1 LKLPALNIK
10 PTQKDGMRAVRLLRG
25 NVPHRLAGMAT
36 GNAGVASRASWRRP
50 LGAAGA
56 IHTAHQSSSQEMVMA
71 EGPYLMGIDYGTG
84 GVRVGL
90 FDRAGTPAVF
100 HSVEFGTSHP
110 RPGQAEQDP
119 HTWWT
124 SLVEAVKGA
133 LQQSG
138 VAAEEI
144 AGIGVDTTASTV
156 LAMDRHDRPL
166 RPAIMW
172 MDVRATDEAARIQ
185 ESGDPALKYNG
196 FASVSAEWGL
206 PKCMWLKNKEPITWE
221 AAAHICDAGDWLINR
236 LTGEWVASV
245 NIAAAKFY
253 YDRDAGG
260 FPHTLLASVGIE
272 DFLDKYP
279 QNVLNLG
286 EVVGGLRKD
295 VADELGLKADTPVT
309 QGGIDGFVGM
319 IGLGVV
325 EPGRLAFIT
334 GSSHALLGQAAEP
347 IHGRGFW
354 GAYTDAVIPGQYTV
368 EAGQVSTGSIVAWFK
383 NKFAV
388 QANEEARRRG
398 VDPYVVLN
406 EMARDVPAGSDGLV
420 VLDYFQGNRT
430 PHTDPMVRGMIWGLS
445 LAHGEAHLF
454 RAIIEG
460 ICYGTEDIFR
470 TFRNYDF
477 KPTLNIVSGGPTKS
491 DLWMQIHAD
500 VSNVPISL
508 TKVGE
513 GPVLGGAILGAVG
526 GGVYPDIPTAVDN
539 MVHYER
545 TIEPDPARH
554 EEYQFYVDRYIET
567 YERMKEPMHKT
578 TRHVAASV
586 PVPVE
591 A

>member
-1 LKLPALNIK
+1 
-10 PTQKDGMRAVRLLRG
+10 
-25 NVPHRLAGMAT
+25 
-36 GNAGVASRASWRRP
+36 
-50 LGAAGA
+50 
-56 IHTAHQSSSQEMVMA
+56 
-71 EGPYLMGIDYGTG
+71 MGIDYGTG

-90 FDRAGTPAVF
+90 FDGEGTPAVF
-100 HSVEFGTSHP
+100 YAVEFETSHP

-119 HTWWT
+119 DTWWY
-124 SLVEAVKGA
+124 SLVEAVQGA
-133 LQQSG
+133 LRQSG
-138 VAAEEI
+138 VAPEEI
-144 AGIGVDTTASTV
+144 VGIGVDTTASTV
-156 LAMDRHDRPL
+156 LAMDKHDRPL

-172 MDVRATDEAARIQ
+172 MDVRATDEATRIQ
-185 ESGDPALKYNG
+185 ETGDPALKYNG
-196 FASVSAEWGL
+196 YSAVSAEWGL
-206 PKCMWLKNKEPITWE
+206 PKCLWLKHKEPNTWE

-253 YDRDAGG
+253 FDRDTGG
-260 FPHTLLASVGIE
+260 FPRTLLAAVGIE
-272 DFLDKYP
+272 DFLEKYP
-279 QNVLNLG
+279 QSVVNMG
-286 EVVGGLRKD
+286 DVVGGLRKD
-295 VADELGLKADTPVT
+295 VAAELGFKPDTPVA

-325 EPGRLAFIT
+325 EPGKLAFIT

-347 IHGRGFW
+347 IHGHGFW

-368 EAGQVSTGSIVAWFK
+368 EAGQVSTGSVVAWFK
-383 NKFAV
+383 HHFAKT
-388 QANEEARRRG
+388 AAEEGGKRG

-406 EMARDVPAGSDGLV
+406 EMARDVPVGSDGLI

-430 PHTDPMVRGMIWGLS
+430 PHTDPLVRGMIWGLS
-445 LAHGEAHLF
+445 LSHSEGHLF

-470 TFRNYDF
+470 TFRGYNF
-477 KPTLNIVSGGPTKS
+477 EPKLNIVSGGPTKS

-508 TKVGE
+508 TRVGE
-513 GPVLGGAILGAVG
+513 GPVLGSAILGAVG
-526 GGVYPDIPTAVDN
+526 AGVYPDISTAVDN

-554 EEYQFYVDRYIET
+554 QEYQFYVDRYIET
-567 YERMKEPMHKT
+567 YDRMKEPMHRT
-578 TRHVAASV
+578 TRHVAAKT
-586 PVPVE
+586 PVAVE